1 MKVNQTVQ
9 CTIRGVPVRVH
20 EALRRRARKA
30 GVSMNTAAVE
40 VLLHGLGLTDEPAEH
55 HDLDDLAGT
64 WVSDPATD
72 LALDAMRHIDMEL
85 WK

>member
-1 MKVNQTVQ
+1 MKMNQTVQ
-9 CTIRGVPVRVH
+9 CTIRDVPVRAH
-20 EALRRRARKA
+20 EALRRHARKA

-40 VLLHGLGLTDEPAEH
+40 ALLQGLGLADEPAEH

-64 WVSDPATD
+64 WASDPATD
-72 LALDAMRHIDMEL
+72 LALDSMRHIDVEL